1 MAGLLQCQLAA
12 GVAQRAGGCHRE
24 AFVGDQQG
32 QGFGRIRIVVDDQCM
47 GHEISGVDSQSNGGC
62 GLSIMWKRFD
72 AWVSDTGRSA
82 CRKG

>member
-24 AFVGDQQG
+24 AFVGEQQG

-47 GHEISGVDSQSNGGC
+47 GHEISGVDSQSEWRLRPVHHVEAVRCLGVGHRQ
-62 GLSIMWKRFD
+62 KRM
-72 AWVSDTGRSA
+72 
-82 CRKG
+82 